1 MINKKFM
8 FPEPGNLLQYKQLY
22 EMDKKSERK
31 RDFPVRRGN
40 RTLKQKESVRRKQEG
55 ILPLMKAAGVRN
67 GAE

>member
-31 RDFPVRRGN
+31 RDFPVRHGN
-40 RTLKQKESVRRKQEG
+40 RTLKKKRVSEGNKRESS
-55 ILPLMKAAGVRN
+55 P
-67 GAE
+67 